1 LLAILLSLVIG
12 LGISVAGAPVAG
24 NLTGTAV
31 LLLVA
36 LVLYLQVHSKARDLV
51 TPTAEGQAEIA
62 VASLEIR
69 STKDT
74 RFAKFALA
82 VCIGV
87 GLGAVAYA
95 VVAYLEMPSMI
106 PTMADSDVL
115 HEKSIITF
123 IIIPLFNLVLSPFLA
138 LIAVLTAGAKRSM
151 RGGSGG
157 HSKEAQDA
165 FRVALTNLISV
176 VALNFCT
183 FLTLLSVQ
191 IVRIGLS
198 EIDSTSAIVSVGV
211 VAGVFVVASAIGV
224 IWVIKKYG
232 QGGALRETG
241 SVEERLTGSLANN
254 SHWLMGLFFYDAD
267 DPSMMIEKRFGV
279 GYSFNYGN
287 RKAQLIVFTVLALL
301 VGLSV
306 LALVGE
312 MSASQAVA
320 NEPVEL
326 PNTAAGRRAD
336 AYFDAF
342 NSGDTEVMQSF
353 FQEHY
358 SFAFLESHP
367 LDKRSAYYQHFHDI
381 FGRLTLLR
389 VALSVELQI
398 TVLAD
403 ATKTDD
409 VLVMRFQLENEPPHR
424 LAHVTFSGIDHAEVA
439 DQYVDYVATR
449 AASIDGALRSSTIQS
464 VALVLKDQYVYA
476 EVGQK
481 MADTLLRKQAE
492 GRYDDAG
499 RVGALADMLTED
511 ALAASNDKHVG
522 VEAQNP
528 MVQESS
534 DPVEQPVEELREE
547 NYHFRKVEVLP
558 GNIGYI
564 RFDMIHDDKEALE
577 IAAEALG
584 FLAHCDAL
592 IFDIRDNIGGEW
604 GTASLILGYLLPGGT
619 VFGHMYDRDGRLV
632 EERAIPNVIPGRPFD
647 NDVPVYVLTSN
658 RTGSAAEGFAYT
670 LKNLDRGIAVGQ
682 VTAGMAHPSKEVVVN
697 DYFRMSVPYLRSEN
711 VVTKTSFEGTGVVPD
726 IEVPA
731 DRALE
736 AAVEDA
742 LRGGVN

>member
-1 LLAILLSLVIG
+1 
-12 LGISVAGAPVAG
+12 
-24 NLTGTAV
+24 
-31 LLLVA
+31 
-36 LVLYLQVHSKARDLV
+36 
-51 TPTAEGQAEIA
+51 
-62 VASLEIR
+62 
-69 STKDT
+69 
-74 RFAKFALA
+74 
-82 VCIGV
+82 
-87 GLGAVAYA
+87 
-95 VVAYLEMPSMI
+95 
-106 PTMADSDVL
+106 
-115 HEKSIITF
+115 
-123 IIIPLFNLVLSPFLA
+123 
-138 LIAVLTAGAKRSM
+138 
-151 RGGSGG
+151 
-157 HSKEAQDA
+157 
-165 FRVALTNLISV
+165 LTNLISV

-211 VAGVFVVASAIGV
+211 VAGVFVVASATGV
-224 IWVIKKYG
+224 IWVIKRYG

-358 SFAFLESHP
+358 SLAFLESRP
-367 LDKRSAYYQHFHDI
+367 LDKRSAYYQHYHEI

-403 ATKTDD
+403 AKKTDD
-409 VLVMRFQLENEPPHR
+409 VLVIRFQLENEPPHR
-424 LAHVTFSGIDHAEVA
+424 LANVKFSGIDHAEVA

-449 AASIDGALRSSTIQS
+449 AASINGALRSSTIQS
-464 VALVLKDQYVYA
+464 VALALKDQYVHA

-499 RVGALADMLTED
+499 RAGALADMLTED
-511 ALAASNDKHVG
+511 ALAASNDKHVW

-534 DPVEQPVEELREE
+534 DPVEQPVEKLREE

-577 IAAEALG
+577 IAAVALDS
-584 FLAHCDAL
+584 LALCDAL

-619 VFGHMYDRDGRLV
+619 VFGHMYDRDSRLV

-670 LKNLDRGIAVGQ
+670 LKNLDRGIVVGE
-682 VTAGMAHPSKEVVVN
+682 VTAGMAHPSKEIVVN
-697 DYFRMSVPYLRSEN
+697 DYFRMSVPYLRTEN

-736 AAVEDA
+736 AAVENA
-742 LRGGVN
+742 LRRGGN